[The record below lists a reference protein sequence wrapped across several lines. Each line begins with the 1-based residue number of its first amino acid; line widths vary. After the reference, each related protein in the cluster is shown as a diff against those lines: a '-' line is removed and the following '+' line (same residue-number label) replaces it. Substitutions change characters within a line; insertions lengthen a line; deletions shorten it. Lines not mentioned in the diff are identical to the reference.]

1 MARIRTVNDNLEL
14 VTINDIVN
22 HKLITDQALLLDL
35 DNLNKF
41 AGTENSNNFY
51 GNPFLYHFQFA
62 NLLHCTRERNGRPRD
77 TIYDMW
83 ADPVKKAFLIEQTC
97 KRNRGGKVPA
107 NNIFECYRI
116 NTGSIVMF
124 KSVTAKYIY
133 KKYGATKVLD
143 PTAGWGG
150 RMLGAWSLGIDYIG
164 VDTNTAM
171 KPAYDAMMD
180 FLANK
185 AGEFGNGL
193 FTAPNT
199 SRLEML
205 WESCLELDYSKL
217 DYDFVLTSP
226 PYLNMEIYESMPLW
240 KSNQTFYEDFFIP
253 LFNKC
258 INNIKQGGK
267 VCFNISPKMYSDALK
282 YGLTPCDLEEDLLQQ
297 LGQKMG
303 KKKQDKIYIWN
314 C

>member
-1 MARIRTVNDNLEL
+1 MAKTRTVNDNLEL
-14 VTINDIVN
+14 LTIDDIVN

-35 DNLNKF
+35 ANLNRF
-41 AGTENSNNFY
+41 PGVENSNNFY

-62 NLLHCTRERNGRPRD
+62 NLLHCTRERNGKPRD
-77 TIYDMW
+77 TIYDIW
-83 ADPVKKAFLIEQTC
+83 ADPVKKAFLIDQTR

-107 NNIFECYRI
+107 NNVFECYRI

-133 KKYGATKVLD
+133 KKYGATRVLD

-150 RMLGAWSLGIDYIG
+150 RMLGAWSLGIDYVGI
-164 VDTNTAM
+164 DTNVEL
-171 KPAYDAMMD
+171 KPAYDGMMD
-180 FLANK
+180 FLMNK
-185 AGEFGNGL
+185 TSSFGNDL
-193 FTAPNT
+193 FEVDHKSNLT
-199 SRLEML
+199 MI
-205 WESCLELDYSKL
+205 WESCLTVDYSKI

-226 PYLNMEIYESMPLW
+226 PYINMELYRGMDPWQSDRV
-240 KSNQTFYEDFFIP
+240 FYEDFFIP

-258 INNIKQGGK
+258 VNNIKKGGT
-267 VCFNISPKMYSDALK
+267 VCFNISPKMYADALK
-282 YGLTPCDLEEDLLQQ
+282 YGLTPCDSEEDLLQQ

-303 KKKQDKIYIWN
+303 KKKQDKIYIWM

>member
-22 HKLITDQALLLDL
+22 HKLIADQALLLDL

-41 AGTENSNNFY
+41 EGTENSNNFY

-62 NLLHCTRERNGRPRD
+62 NLLHCTRERNGKPRD

-83 ADPVKKAFLIEQTC
+83 ADPAKKAFLIEQTR

-133 KKYGATKVLD
+133 KKYGATRVLD

-150 RMLGAWSLGIDYIG
+150 RMLGAWSLGIDYVGI
-164 VDTNTAM
+164 DTNDEM
-171 KPAYDAMMD
+171 KPAYDGMMD
-180 FLANK
+180 FLMNK
-185 AGEFGNGL
+185 TNSFGNDL
-193 FTAPNT
+193 FTVDNKSKLNMIWA
-199 SRLEML
+199 
-205 WESCLELDYSKL
+205 SCLAVDYSKI

-226 PYLNMEIYESMPLW
+226 PYINMELYKKMKPWEND
-240 KSNQTFYEDFFIP
+240 KVFYEDFFIP

-258 INNIKQGGK
+258 VNNIKKSGK
-267 VCFNISPKMYSDALK
+267 VCFNISPKMYADALK

-303 KKKQDKIYIWN
+303 KKKQDKIYIWL